1 MCLDADTQVVV
12 GSAFLLED
20 EEREEP
26 GLRAF
31 LEGHPVRVL
40 YIYMY
45 ICINAQPPMPR
56 LPLNPTTTHIQI
68 NK

>member
-1 MCLDADTQVVV
+1 MDADTQVVV

-45 ICINAQPPMPR
+45 KR
-56 LPLNPTTTHIQI
+56 TTTHATPSTQPH
-68 NK
+68 NNPHPN